1 MRVIK
6 SYDYLDHD
14 LAEPGRYAITT
25 VNGTVYWISVAADG
39 RAHVVR
45 SREQVPRD
53 PENGMDSFRL
63 YGDGEEIPLLG
74 WRAFR
79 DNRGALFTFYAE
91 DARRTERVE
100 DYAGTIRHT
109 SAVVAIERLVS
120 ES

>member
-1 MRVIK
+1 MRVVE

-25 VNGTVYWISVAADG
+25 VNGTVYLILVAANG
-39 RAHVVR
+39 RAQVVR

-53 PENGMDSFRL
+53 PENGIGSFRL

-79 DNRGALFTFYAE
+79 DDRGALFTFYAE
-91 DARRTERVE
+91 GARRTERIE

-109 SAVVAIERLVS
+109 SAVVAIERLAP